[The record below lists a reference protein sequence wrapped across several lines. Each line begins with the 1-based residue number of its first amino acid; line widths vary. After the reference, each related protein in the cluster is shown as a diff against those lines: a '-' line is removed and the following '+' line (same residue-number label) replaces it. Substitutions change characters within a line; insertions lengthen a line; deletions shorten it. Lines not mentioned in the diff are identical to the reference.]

1 MTEDAAFERKS
12 TLDLDQP
19 KDRVRLVKE
28 IAAMANSGGGV
39 IVIGAED
46 DGTEV
51 GIHEDLAKQLDPA
64 RIGDLLDRFLRPDR
78 LEVKLRDRVLPNGKV
93 VVEVVVPPVADPPL
107 VLCRPGNYEQ
117 DGKQDVLFPAQ
128 AVFVRRNTR
137 AEPAR
142 REDYRQWRHEAI
154 ERARAEIIERLA
166 MVVEAPSDA
175 RVRVVSG
182 EDVKDEPSFLLSRSA
197 EIFESR
203 PERLLSGP
211 DLLYLWRHR
220 DTLRFDPVAAELVIQ
235 SALRKRATLFL
246 WLAHLQPSADEVKR
260 YIDRAMQMSDRDKS
274 DAGKAILLVGALYL
288 TDHEYD
294 ELVAIMGESRY
305 AHMREAAHQLPTKND
320 GEAHLDR
327 LTFESVDGKPVREY
341 TSDELLGLVDI
352 ILSDASSRIASR
364 QLPVIGFEYLRRK
377 HEG

>member
-1 MTEDAAFERKS
+1 MTEDTSVERKL
-12 TLDLDQP
+12 TLNLDHA
-19 KDRVRLVKE
+19 KDRVRLIKE
-28 IAAMANSGGGV
+28 VVAMANSGGGV
-39 IVIGAED
+39 IVIGADD
-46 DGTEV
+46 DGTEI
-51 GIHEDLAKQLDPA
+51 GLPEDLANHFDPA

-78 LEVKLRDRVLPNGKV
+78 LEIKLRHRVLPTGKV
-93 VVEVVVPPVADPPL
+93 VVEVKVPPVADPPL
-107 VLCRPGNYEQ
+107 VLCRPGNYEK
-117 DGKQDVLFPAQ
+117 DGNQEALFPAQ
-128 AVFVRRNTR
+128 TVFVRRNTR

-142 REDYRQWRHEAI
+142 REDYRQWRNEAI

-246 WLAHLQPSADEVKR
+246 WLAHLQPSADAVKR
-260 YIDRAMQMSDRDKS
+260 YIDRAMQMRDRDKS
-274 DAGKAILLVGALYL
+274 DAGKAILLVGARYL

-294 ELVAIMGESRY
+294 ELVAIMAGSRY
-305 AHMREAAHQLPTKND
+305 AHMREAAHQFPTKND
-320 GEAHLDR
+320 GETHLDR

-341 TSDELLGLVDI
+341 TSDELLGLVER